1 MVDVQGTVA
10 DGFEPV
16 RDAFAANFTRH
27 GERGAAMVLYREGE
41 KVVDLWGGTKAPDTK
56 APDDD
61 GESGPEASGGGREP
75 WTQDTAQVVR
85 SVTKGVAAAVPL
97 LLHQRGQLD
106 LDGRV
111 STYWPEFKAAGKER
125 VLVRH
130 LLAHRTGVPVL
141 DTPLTPA
148 EAVDGISGPRAVA
161 AQRPV
166 WEPGEAHGYHAQT
179 YSWLLGELVRR
190 VTGRTI
196 GRWIAEEIA
205 RPLGLDLWL
214 GLPEEQRGRVGRI
227 AAVEALAAP
236 AAHGPRIRPKRSV
249 AEAYRDP
256 ESLTRRAFAA
266 ITPVPDEND
275 PAYLAA
281 ELPASGGVAT
291 AEALARFYA
300 ALIGPLPSART
311 ARSGAG
317 SSPRRRSRWPVQR
330 SPRGRTG
337 FWSSAPDT
345 ASATCCTARPARCWG
360 RAPSATRGAE
370 ARSPSPTRRRASA
383 SPTSP
388 TVCGAV
394 SPRIRVRRR
403 WCARCGPAW
412 RRGRRNGP
420 RGRTGRAARQ
430 RWRYRAPRTRAT
442 PCGTSRTR
450 GSATAPA
457 EWPGAAKADGS
468 SAGVRRRETL
478 RP

>member
-10 DGFEPV
+10 DGFGPV

-27 GERGAAMVLYREGE
+27 GERGAAVVLYREGE
-41 KVVDLWGGTKAPDTK
+41 KVVDLWGGTKTPDG
-56 APDDD
+56 ADDFDGGEGSDGGEVPDGGEGSD
-61 GESGPEASGGGREP
+61 GREESKGGHEP

-141 DTPLTPA
+141 DTPLTPDQA
-148 EAVDGISGPRAVA
+148 IDGISGPLAVA

-166 WEPGEAHGYHAQT
+166 WEPGTAHGYHAQT

-227 AAVEALAAP
+227 AAVEPPAAP
-236 AAHGPRIRPKRSV
+236 ASAGPRLRPKRSV

-311 ARSGAG
+311 VRSGGRLFAPATLTMARTEESAG
-317 SSPRRRSRWPVQR
+317 PDQVLVVGTRFGLGYMLHGPACPLLGPGSFGHPG
-330 SPRGRTG
+330 RGG
-337 FWSSAPDT
+337 SLAFADP
-345 ASATCCTARPARCWG
+345 
-360 RAPSATRGAE
+360 E
-370 ARSPSPTRRRASA
+370 ARIGFAYVTN
-383 SPTSP
+383 
-388 TVCGAV
+388 GM
-394 SPRIRVRRR
+394 
-403 WCARCGPAW
+403 
-412 RRGRRNGP
+412 RRGVTADP
-420 RGRTGRAARQ
+420 RAQALVRAVRTSLAALE
-430 RWRYRAPRTRAT
+430 A
-442 PCGTSRTR
+442 
-450 GSATAPA
+450 
-457 EWPGAAKADGS
+457 
-468 SAGVRRRETL
+468 
-478 RP
+478 